1 MITLANVMPR
11 RRVAGREPV
20 TPLGPPTGRQ
30 DHRALWVVA
39 SVGLIAASIA
49 AFAGMYASAGHKV
62 PAIVVVRS
70 LAQGQL
76 ITGADVGPADV
87 SVSAGVEYIALAQS
101 GRLVGKRAAAAIAK
115 GSLLTM
121 ADLSTAPAINDGEAV
136 VGIALKVGAYPAGG
150 LSPGD
155 EVMVVQTASPGAA
168 LAAPL
173 GMATA
178 SSAGPFDSVVVS
190 GAVASTTISGAAQS
204 GTGILVA
211 RAPVT
216 SVAVPATGSTGG
228 YSMVV
233 SVEVTSADAAAVATA
248 AAAGQASIVLLGSSS
263 GSTASTTSTTSP
275 ARGPS

>member
-1 MITLANVMPR
+1 MA
-11 RRVAGREPV
+11 
-20 TPLGPPTGRQ
+20 
-30 DHRALWVVA
+30 
-39 SVGLIAASIA
+39 
-49 AFAGMYASAGHKV
+49 
-62 PAIVVVRS
+62 
-70 LAQGQL
+70 
-76 ITGADVGPADV
+76 
-87 SVSAGVEYIALAQS
+87 VSAGVEYIALARS

-121 ADLSTAPAINDGEAV
+121 ADLSTVPAINDGEAV

-168 LAAPL
+168 LAAPQSTNTPS
-173 GMATA
+173 G
-178 SSAGPFDSVVVS
+178 SGPFDSVAVS
-190 GAVASTTISGAAQS
+190 GAAASAAISGVAQF

-228 YSMVV
+228 YSTVV
-233 SVEVTSADAAAVATA
+233 SVKVTSADAPGVATA
-248 AAAGQASIVLLGSSS
+248 AAAGQVSIVLLGSSS